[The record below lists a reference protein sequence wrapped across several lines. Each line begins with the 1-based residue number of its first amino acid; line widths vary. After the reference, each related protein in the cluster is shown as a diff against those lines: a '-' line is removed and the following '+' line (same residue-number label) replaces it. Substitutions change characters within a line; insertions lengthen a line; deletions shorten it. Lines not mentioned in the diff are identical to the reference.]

1 MGGASAQLPV
11 PLVRSWTLTFSDVLL
26 LLTASQGQTDC
37 PENFSADPVKIQ
49 RSGFVRFSS
58 PSCPP

>member
-1 MGGASAQLPV
+1 MGDASVQLPA

-26 LLTASQGQTDC
+26 LLTASQCQTDC
-37 PENFSADPVKIQ
+37 QEDFSADPVKIQ
-49 RSGFVRFSS
+49 RSGFIRFSS